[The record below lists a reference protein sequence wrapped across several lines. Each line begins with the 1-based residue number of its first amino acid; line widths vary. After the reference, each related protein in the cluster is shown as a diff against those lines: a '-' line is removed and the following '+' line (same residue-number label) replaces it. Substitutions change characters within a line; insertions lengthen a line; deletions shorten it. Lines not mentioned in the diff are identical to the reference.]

1 MRLPRLFRTSSFRLT
16 LLYAAVLG
24 GSVLLLGGIA
34 AWSVTGFMAEQIDA
48 TTASELAEVQADA
61 GGQSTDALRQVIV
74 GLTERSPGTFYLL
87 QSADGQVLA
96 GNMLPLEPKP
106 GSRALASTHQ
116 PPEHHIPG
124 GIRGRG
130 LVLPDGA
137 YLFVGVSDS
146 QLGEVRE
153 VIFRTGLLGLAAAV
167 VLALA
172 GGAAMSYSVLHRVE
186 VISRASRAIMAGDLR
201 QRMALRGTDDE
212 FDHLSASLNGMLD
225 RIQGL
230 MLGLQQVS
238 SDIAHDLRTPLTRLR
253 QSLELARRRE
263 HSVEGLHSALDGAI
277 LNAEAILE
285 TFGALLRIAQIESG
299 TRRSGFTSVALSE
312 LLDGLIEAYQPVA
325 EEKRQNLCGR
335 VMPGLFVHGDRELLT
350 QLFANLIENAIGHS
364 PAGAEISVEATPTQ
378 GDVLVVVADN
388 GPGIPAEF
396 RRKVLQRFYRLEASR
411 TTPGSGLGLSLAAAI
426 TTLHEV
432 AIDLEDNGPG
442 LKCRIRFPK

>member
-1 MRLPRLFRTSSFRLT
+1 MRLLRLFRTSSFRLT

-74 GLTERSPGTFYLL
+74 GLTERSPGIFYLL

-96 GNMLPLEPKP
+96 GNMLPLAPKP
-106 GSRALASTHQ
+106 GPRALAWTHQ
-116 PPEHHIPG
+116 PPEHHMPG

-153 VIFRTGLLGLAAAV
+153 VIVRTGLLGLAAAA

-172 GGAAMSYSVLHRVE
+172 GGAAMSYSVLRRVE
-186 VISRASRAIMAGDLR
+186 AISRASRAIMAGDLR

-225 RIQGL
+225 RIQDL

-253 QSLELARRRE
+253 QSSGAGSATRAQRRRTAQGAGRSDPQCRLNPGHLRCFAADSADRVRHAPLRVHFGSTQRVAGRADRGVPAGCRGEAAEYARAGHAGLAR
-263 HSVEGLHSALDGAI
+263 AW
-277 LNAEAILE
+277 
-285 TFGALLRIAQIESG
+285 
-299 TRRSGFTSVALSE
+299 
-312 LLDGLIEAYQPVA
+312 
-325 EEKRQNLCGR
+325 
-335 VMPGLFVHGDRELLT
+335 
-350 QLFANLIENAIGHS
+350 
-364 PAGAEISVEATPTQ
+364 
-378 GDVLVVVADN
+378 
-388 GPGIPAEF
+388 
-396 RRKVLQRFYRLEASR
+396 
-411 TTPGSGLGLSLAAAI
+411 
-426 TTLHEV
+426 
-432 AIDLEDNGPG
+432 
-442 LKCRIRFPK
+442 